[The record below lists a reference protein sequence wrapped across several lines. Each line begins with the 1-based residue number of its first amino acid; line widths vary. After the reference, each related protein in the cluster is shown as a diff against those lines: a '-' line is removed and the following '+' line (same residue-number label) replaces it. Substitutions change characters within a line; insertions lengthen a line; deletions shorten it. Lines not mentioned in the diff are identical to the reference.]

1 VPCKI
6 ACEKT
11 YHHIERIKI
20 ISEGIQMINQKIFA
34 LGALVSV
41 GLLTGCGA
49 STGKLNSSV
58 SATSA
63 SEATLPTG
71 VPASF
76 SQATTKWSDVSNDG
90 NTVTAQGFT
99 SEATFVYNTSTA
111 AAPVIDTTGEVKINY
126 DSSGNISSLSIINDH
141 VGLTWTDGFKTNI
154 RGRSLTVTDGDEAN
168 GMIYNPEGVRSWD
181 YQTMAT
187 WVLTDE
193 SRGTGRMGAISVG
206 NHNAVSIPTT
216 SSATFNGKAEG
227 IYLDNAHNFHG
238 VSADVVLS
246 ANFASRVVSFATS
259 NSKIY
264 DLDYQIADQS
274 KSDLD
279 LTGTFS
285 YSSADNN
292 LTASSLTSTTS
303 SWAGGT
309 SSAKF
314 YGPNAEEIGGVF
326 SIRGPGKEA
335 YEGAFGAKQ

>member
-1 VPCKI
+1 
-6 ACEKT
+6 
-11 YHHIERIKI
+11 
-20 ISEGIQMINQKIFA
+20 MINQKIFA

-126 DSSGNISSLSIINDH
+126 NSSGKISGFSIKNNH
-141 VGLTWTDGFKTNI
+141 VDLTWTDGFTKNT
-154 RGRSLTVTDGDEAN
+154 RDPSLTVTDGDEAD
-168 GMIYNPEGVRSWD
+168 GMIYDPEVTSPWD

-193 SRGTGRMGAISVG
+193 SAGTGRMGAISVG

-216 SSATFNGKAEG
+216 SSATFSGKAEG
-227 IYLDNAHNFHG
+227 IYLDDAHKFHG
-238 VSADVVLS
+238 VSSDAALTADFV
-246 ANFASRVVSFATS
+246 NKTVSFATS
-259 NSKIY
+259 NSKIH
-264 DLDYQIADQS
+264 DLEYKNADQS
-274 KSDLD
+274 KPDLD

-285 YSSADNN
+285 YSSAGNN

-303 SWAGGT
+303 SWTGGT
-309 SSAKF
+309 ASAKF

-326 SIRGPGKEA
+326 SIRGTGKEA

>member
-1 VPCKI
+1 
-6 ACEKT
+6 
-11 YHHIERIKI
+11 
-20 ISEGIQMINQKIFA
+20 MINQKTSA
-34 LGALVSV
+34 LGVIVSV

-49 STGKLNSSV
+49 ST

-63 SEATLPTG
+63 STATLPSG

-99 SEATFVYNTSTA
+99 SEATFVRNTSTA

-126 DSSGNISSLSIINDH
+126 NSSGKISGFSIKNNH
-141 VGLTWTDGFKTNI
+141 VDLTWTDGFTKNT
-154 RGRSLTVTDGDEAN
+154 RDPSLTVTDGDEAN
-168 GMIYNPEGVRSWD
+168 GMIYNPEGVPSWD

-187 WVLTDE
+187 WVVTDE
-193 SRGTGRMGAISVG
+193 SAGTGRLGAISVG
-206 NHNAVSIPTT
+206 NHTANASIPTT
-216 SSATFNGKAEG
+216 SSATFSGKAEG
-227 IYLDNAHNFHG
+227 IYLDNAHKFHG
-238 VSADVVLS
+238 VSSDAALTADFV
-246 ANFASRVVSFATS
+246 NKTVSFATS
-259 NSKIY
+259 NSQIH
-264 DLDYQIADQS
+264 DLEYKNADQG

-303 SWAGGT
+303 SWTGGT
-309 SSAKF
+309 ASAKF

-326 SIRGPGKEA
+326 SIRGTGKEA

>member
-1 VPCKI
+1 MPCKI

-49 STGKLNSSV
+49 ST

-63 SEATLPTG
+63 STATLPSG

-126 DSSGNISSLSIINDH
+126 DSSGNISGLSIINNH
-141 VGLTWTDGFKTNI
+141 VNLTWTDGFKTNI
-154 RGRSLTVTDGDEAN
+154 RDPSLTVTDGDEAD
-168 GMIYNPEGVRSWD
+168 GMIYDPELTSPWD

-187 WVLTDE
+187 WVRTDE
-193 SRGTGRMGAISVG
+193 SEGKGRLGAISVG
-206 NHNAVSIPTT
+206 NHTANASIPIT
-216 SSATFNGKAEG
+216 SSATFSGKAEG
-227 IYLDNAHNFHG
+227 IYLDDAHNFHG
-238 VSADVVLS
+238 VSADAALTADFV
-246 ANFASRVVSFATS
+246 NKTVSFATS

-264 DLDYQIADQS
+264 DLDYKIADQS

-285 YSSADNN
+285 YSSAGNN
-292 LTASSLTSTTS
+292 LKASSLTSTSGWT
-303 SWAGGT
+303 GGT
-309 SSAKF
+309 ASAKF

>member
-1 VPCKI
+1 MPCKI

-49 STGKLNSSV
+49 ST

-63 SEATLPTG
+63 STATLPLG

-76 SQATTKWSDVSNDG
+76 SQATTKWSDVSNGG

-99 SEATFVYNTSTA
+99 SEATLVYNTSTA

-126 DSSGNISSLSIINDH
+126 NSSGKISGFSIKNNH
-141 VGLTWTDGFKTNI
+141 VDLTWTDGFTKNI
-154 RGRSLTVTDGDEAN
+154 GDPSLTVTDGDEAD
-168 GMIYNPEGVRSWD
+168 GMIYDPELTSPWD

-187 WVLTDE
+187 WVVTDE
-193 SRGTGRMGAISVG
+193 SEGTGRMGAISVG

-216 SSATFNGKAEG
+216 SSATFSGKAEG
-227 IYLDNAHNFHG
+227 IYLDDAHKFHG
-238 VSADVVLS
+238 VSSDAALTADFV
-246 ANFASRVVSFATS
+246 NKTVSFATS
-259 NSKIY
+259 NSKIH
-264 DLDYQIADQS
+264 DLEYKIADQS

-303 SWAGGT
+303 GWTGGT